1 MSDKFVNGK
10 MAAIVG
16 SVILVVIANINSLYP
31 IFMYNPWINAL
42 ILFTFIGGAI
52 SPFIAVNKVML
63 DKRFLHFF
71 RSQVGSGIFTSL
83 NGSVYS
89 PLLTPLVTTLDGQ
102 NKSSFTHDEVQHI
115 LMSLDRK
122 LSERHTISRHVI
134 GVLVLLGLLGTF
146 WGLTQTVGSISTSLN
161 GLSFDGS
168 ISPDLFQKLKTG
180 IQSPLSGMGVAFS
193 SSIFGLIGSMIL
205 GFLDLQQGRTEKDF
219 YDDVEDGLTSLL
231 TQKVRTSNNSGPAYI
246 LALLEQMSEVLGALG
261 QRLTQIE
268 DSRVR
273 NVASWQKISETL
285 DGLFCSLTAS
295 QNKVGELCNSVDV
308 LAQNIQNTAV
318 NLQNFSEGLV
328 VRNRVEQAK
337 FEQLFEE
344 LTAGRNQLTQEIVSE
359 IRMVARMISMLT
371 ELDESAQQVPRD
383 AAGM

>member
-10 MAAIVG
+10 MGLIIGGVF
-16 SVILVVIANINSLYP
+16 LVVAVNLNSLCP

-42 ILFTFIGGAI
+42 ILLTFFGGVI
-52 SPFIAVNKVML
+52 TPFIAVNKVAS
-63 DKRFLHFF
+63 DRRFWHSFK
-71 RSQVGSGIFTSL
+71 SQINSGISASL
-83 NGSVYS
+83 SNNVYS

-102 NKSSFTHDEVQHI
+102 NKSSFTHDEVQHV
-115 LMSLDRK
+115 LMSVDRK
-122 LSERHTISRHVI
+122 LNERHTVSRHVI

-146 WGLTQTVGSISTSLN
+146 WGLTQTVGSISASLN
-161 GLSFDGS
+161 SLSFDGP
-168 ISPDLFQKLKTG
+168 ISSDLFQKLKTG

-205 GFLDLQQGRTEKDF
+205 GFMDLLQGRVEKDF
-219 YDDVEDGLTSLL
+219 YDNVEDGLTSLL
-231 TQKVRTSNNSGPAYI
+231 TQKVRVSNNSGPAYI
-246 LALLEQMSEVLGALG
+246 LALLEQMAEILGTLG

-273 NVASWQKISETL
+273 NAATWQKISETL
-285 DGLFCSLTAS
+285 DGVFHALTNS
-295 QNKVGELCNSVDV
+295 QSKVGDLCESVDV
-308 LAQNIQNTAV
+308 LAKNVQNTAI
-318 NLQNFSEGLV
+318 NLQNFSEGLI

-344 LTAGRNQLTQEIVSE
+344 LTAGRSQLTNEVVSE

-371 ELDESAQQVPRD
+371 ELDESVSQSPRD